1 VGGFLWRGWVFDG
14 DGFLM
19 GMYRDCVVASRSDC
33 GVGGDGDGHHPSA
46 NPNTL

>member
-1 VGGFLWRGWVFDG
+1 
-14 DGFLM
+14 M